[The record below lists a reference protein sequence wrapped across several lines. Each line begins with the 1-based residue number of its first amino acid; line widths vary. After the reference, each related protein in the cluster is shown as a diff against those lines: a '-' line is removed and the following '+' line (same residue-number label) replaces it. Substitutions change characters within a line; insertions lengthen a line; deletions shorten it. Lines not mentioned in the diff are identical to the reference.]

1 MKMVMLGM
9 VSEIGFATLNIL
21 GNYLGFLLYI
31 PTPTNQPRIFNV
43 ATNPEFFPHIHPT
56 STPHPPRTSRQF
68 FRDLMIYHQ
77 LPVLCWVS
85 VHPMFTHQLLT
96 GAFYVGLL
104 DGLLGVA
111 GMMINS
117 CGSFPKIPY

>member
-1 MKMVMLGM
+1 MVMLGM

-56 STPHPPRTSRQF
+56 STPNFAPVLQRSDDLPPIARALLGISASHVHPP
-68 FRDLMIYHQ
+68 IAYWC
-77 LPVLCWVS
+77 VLRR
-85 VHPMFTHQLLT
+85 
-96 GAFYVGLL
+96 
-104 DGLLGVA
+104 VA
-111 GMMINS
+111 GWVAGG
-117 CGSFPKIPY
+117 CWDDD